1 MLYSTIGRHLTPIA
15 PMYDDVRTDSTLNVT
30 PEGSLGDLLAAVE
43 GIEER
48 ESMQQIF
55 DEGRSPPSNVV
66 PPTVEIPET
75 NLKVITGSSTQVEP
89 SRRVEITRE
98 SSREDAI
105 AATRCFFTTVY
116 EQRNTAE
123 LPVVTTTDA
132 SQMNVPTV
140 SQVLI
145 ETGPTE
151 LETTCPWTYLPNRSP
166 PRPTTT
172 ATCRPQTWVQ
182 HVSEGQIEE
191 PTREDGDSSRS
202 DPSEPYVL
210 EGIPDEVGQE
220 WRILH
225 PFKILG
231 VIFPTDD
238 TPPNQRR
245 LAENDTLV
253 EVIQTTEYL

>member
-1 MLYSTIGRHLTPIA
+1 MTPSLAVLDDASALKQKEQNRGEPSEEMLYSTIGRHLTLTA
-15 PMYDDVRTDSTLNVT
+15 PVYDDVRTDSTLDVT
-30 PEGSLGDLLAAVE
+30 PEGSLGDLPAAVE

-48 ESMQQIF
+48 ENTQQIF
-55 DEGRSPPSNVV
+55 DEGRSPASNVV
-66 PPTVEIPET
+66 PPAVEIPET

-89 SRRVEITRE
+89 SRRVEITKE

-105 AATRCFFTTVY
+105 AATRCFFTTVD
-116 EQRNTAE
+116 EKRNTAE

-151 LETTCPWTYLPNRSP
+151 PETTCLWTYLPNGSP
-166 PRPTTT
+166 SRPTATS
-172 ATCRPQTWVQ
+172 TCRPQTLVQ
-182 HVSEGQIEE
+182 CVSEGQIKE

-210 EGIPDEVGQE
+210 EGIPDE
-220 WRILH
+220 
-225 PFKILG
+225 LG
-231 VIFPTDD
+231 
-238 TPPNQRR
+238 
-245 LAENDTLV
+245 
-253 EVIQTTEYL
+253 